1 MLIIHEFV
9 VGTSCALSPLK
20 GLDLIIQALQELP
33 QTKFCII
40 GDGKIKNDLIQLSVK
55 LKVSDRVLF
64 LGYKKD
70 AYKYLPYFDVYAIP
84 SHSEGFPLAMLEAAA
99 YGKSIVASNLSV
111 FKEIFTGDE
120 ISIFDLNDEKSVPNA
135 IERAFLEKEKLSRN
149 AKLKYGNVYSP
160 DNFVSRYLAIYTKLL
175 LE

>member
-1 MLIIHEFV
+1 L

-64 LGYKKD
+64 LGYKND
-70 AYKYLPYFDVYAIP
+70 AYKYLPYFDAYVIP

-99 YGKSIVASNLSV
+99 YGKPIIASNLNV
-111 FKEIFTGDE
+111 FKEIFTDDE
-120 ISIFDLNDEKSVPNA
+120 ISMFDLNDEKSVPNA

-149 AKLKYGNVYSP
+149 AKLKYENVYSP
-160 DNFVSRYLAIYTKLL
+160 DNFVGRYLAIYTKLL

>member
-1 MLIIHEFV
+1 M
-9 VGTSCALSPLK
+9 
-20 GLDLIIQALQELP
+20 IIQALQELP

-99 YGKSIVASNLSV
+99 YGK
-111 FKEIFTGDE
+111 
-120 ISIFDLNDEKSVPNA
+120 
-135 IERAFLEKEKLSRN
+135 
-149 AKLKYGNVYSP
+149 
-160 DNFVSRYLAIYTKLL
+160 
-175 LE
+175 

>member
-1 MLIIHEFV
+1 MCAFAPEGLGFV
-9 VGTSCALSPLK
+9 
-20 GLDLIIQALQELP
+20 IQALQELP

-40 GDGKIKNDLIQLSVK
+40 GDGKIKNDLIQLSVN
-55 LKVSDRVLF
+55 LNVSDRVLF
-64 LGYKKD
+64 LGYKND
-70 AYKYLPYFDVYAIP
+70 AYKYLPYFDAYTIP

-99 YGKSIVASNLSV
+99 YGKPIIASNLSV
-111 FKEIFTGDE
+111 FKEIFTDDE

-149 AKLKYGNVYSP
+149 AKLKYENVYSP
-160 DNFVSRYLAIYTKLL
+160 DHFVGRYLAIYTKLL